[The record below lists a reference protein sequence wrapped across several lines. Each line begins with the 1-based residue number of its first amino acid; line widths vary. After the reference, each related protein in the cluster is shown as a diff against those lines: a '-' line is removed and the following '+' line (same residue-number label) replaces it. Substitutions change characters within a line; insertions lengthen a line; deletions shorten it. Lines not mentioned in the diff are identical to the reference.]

1 MVFFSPTQ
9 DICAATPALLLKTND
24 NKMLLFDLDRNTH
37 GTTRQRK
44 LDDMQ
49 LNVGKYKKSGR
60 PKVGNEHYNLQW
72 DAWVQPLV
80 DALERLH
87 GGSLLCLMRR
97 RHLARSLAADAS
109 ARAKAERDVI
119 GALEQAEVEKAALHI
134 QGNRQSF
141 ARYNRARTIRCKEV
155 RSCSHGGEGRMWRG
169 PTLRT
174 PRRVRVDR
182 CAGGVREG
190 VSMPA
195 REGQGA
201 PAAWRSARR
210 PALTPEV
217 A

>member
-1 MVFFSPTQ
+1 MLRLRDSLTQ

-87 GGSLLCLMRR
+87 GGSA
-97 RHLARSLAADAS
+97 ARTAASCVPAS
-109 ARAKAERDVI
+109 HAPR
-119 GALEQAEVEKAALHI
+119 AAL
-134 QGNRQSF
+134 
-141 ARYNRARTIRCKEV
+141 
-155 RSCSHGGEGRMWRG
+155 
-169 PTLRT
+169 PRT
-174 PRRVRVDR
+174 PQRLQ
-182 CAGGVREG
+182 CAG
-190 VSMPA
+190 
-195 REGQGA
+195 
-201 PAAWRSARR
+201 
-210 PALTPEV
+210 
-217 A
+217 